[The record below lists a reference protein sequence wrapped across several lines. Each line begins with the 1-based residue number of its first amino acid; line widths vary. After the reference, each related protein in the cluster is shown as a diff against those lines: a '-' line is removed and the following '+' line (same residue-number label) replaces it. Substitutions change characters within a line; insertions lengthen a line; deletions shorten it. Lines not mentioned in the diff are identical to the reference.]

1 MKKLYKKNHFFSIFL
16 LWRIFSPRN
25 INYKGRHTAYKMCRA
40 MCTITCT
47 KNYRCKTNI
56 SKINIFFG
64 KYIFAISDTK
74 NQSYAT
80 NCSGSNFS
88 ALSKYFMKTDTENM
102 IQTSKTH
109 THHNLLYIG
118 DFLGSRGRE
127 GGGREILDSFNVH
140 IIIIKCTF
148 ASQTRSKSRQFRL
161 CHSTCYY

>member
-1 MKKLYKKNHFFSIFL
+1 
-16 LWRIFSPRN
+16 
-25 INYKGRHTAYKMCRA
+25 

-56 SKINIFFG
+56 SKINFFFG

-118 DFLGSRGRE
+118 DFLGSLGRE
-127 GGGREILDSFNVH
+127 GGGGGREILDSFNVH
-140 IIIIKCTF
+140 IRTFIQWIIEKNMHTGVI
-148 ASQTRSKSRQFRL
+148 
-161 CHSTCYY
+161 